1 MRVFPNIEIVT
12 PSDVTSMKVIIK
24 DIIKKPRFLFLRLDR
39 DVMSDIYNKNKKFN
53 LKKVLQIRIN
63 GKKMAQILWVFA

>member
-1 MRVFPNIEIVT
+1 
-12 PSDVTSMKVIIK
+12 MKVIIK

-53 LKKVLQIRIN
+53 LKKGFTNLIN
-63 GKKMAQILWVFA
+63 GKKKCIISCGFCLTNLSKIKNK